1 MNFNLNFSFDL
12 VNLALGKSNLSTKLS
27 SKGGFEDLL
36 ASLDMDIENT
46 NVDQKNEDC
55 DLIAS
60 LIQNL
65 FSNLNNLKEMY
76 NSDVNPDLK
85 KEEILKSINDTI
97 LSINDKS
104 NLSLKTLDIDK
115 MMKLS
120 NDEVSSYIDLNFNL
134 DKFTKNNDLDLPTD
148 SEIILPK
155 CLNLDKLSKKAGE
168 ENTKLAE
175 NINEQDKKPK
185 DGIKKVDSEIKSLNS
200 YEELNVAT
208 NANKNNLVDVNQKD
222 KSKDESLSIL
232 ENIADK
238 NASDLS
244 IINNK
249 TFTQETS
256 INKNL
261 PAVTI
266 RASNIGDDF
275 IKMVKYLK
283 NNNIEE
289 IKVNINP
296 KELGDMT
303 IKLLKDSEA
312 TKVFIH
318 VGKEETFNMLNKNL
332 HDINKHL
339 TDLGIKAKDI
349 VVEMKS
355 NDQNFFSDNLSQQ
368 FSKKEEQ
375 KKQKRNNRSGD
386 TILNSVEDLDEN
398 KIDES
403 NLNILA

>member
-55 DLIAS
+55 NLIAS

-65 FSNLNNLKEMY
+65 FSNLSKLKDMD
-76 NSDVNPDLK
+76 NKDLK

-97 LSINDKS
+97 LSINNEL
-104 NLSLKTLDIDK
+104 NLNLKTLDIDK

-120 NDEVSSYIDLNFNL
+120 NDEISSYIDLNFDL
-134 DKFTKNNDLDLPTD
+134 DKFTKTGSLDLPMD
-148 SEIILPK
+148 DEIILPK
-155 CLNLDKLSKKAGE
+155 GLNIDELSKKTGE
-168 ENTKLAE
+168 SNNKLTE
-175 NINEQDKKPK
+175 NIHKQDENPK
-185 DGIKKVDSEIKSLNS
+185 DGIKKVDSEIKSLKS
-200 YEELNVAT
+200 YEALSVAT
-208 NANKNNLVDVNQKD
+208 NINKNNIVDVNQKD
-222 KSKDESLSIL
+222 KSKDESLNIL

-249 TFTQETS
+249 TFTQEPAA
-256 INKNL
+256 NKNL

-266 RASNIGDDF
+266 RASNLGDDF

-283 NNNIEE
+283 SNNIEE

-332 HDINKHL
+332 NDINKHL
-339 TDLGIKAKDI
+339 ADLGIKAKDI

-355 NDQNFFSDNLSQQ
+355 NDQNFFSDNLSQE
-368 FSKKEEQ
+368 FSRKEEQ
-375 KKQKRNNRSGD
+375 KKQKRSSKNND
-386 TILNSVEDLDEN
+386 IALNSIEDLDED